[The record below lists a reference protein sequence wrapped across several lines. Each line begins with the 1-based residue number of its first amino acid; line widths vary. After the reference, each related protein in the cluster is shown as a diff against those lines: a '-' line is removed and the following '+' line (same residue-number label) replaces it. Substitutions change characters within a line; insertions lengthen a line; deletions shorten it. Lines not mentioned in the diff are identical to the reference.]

1 MSWAE
6 KELGQAQLGD
16 SRLSQRLV
24 TLATRLA
31 EAPSANLPQACRGWA
46 EVQAA
51 YRFLSQDKVRWQDIL
66 QPHWDASLERIKAH
80 PVVLCLQDTT
90 ELDFKG
96 KSTEGLGPLSY
107 EAQRGMYL
115 HPTYAV
121 TPAREPLGVL
131 DAWMWSRELKDPKT
145 GKRPGQ
151 RESLRWVEGYARIAE
166 QAAALPESRLIYV
179 ADREGDIVELMR
191 LARDLD
197 HPADWLIRSQ
207 HDRSLGCGAPKLS
220 QALQDAPVLGQIR
233 FHLSAR
239 RGQPA
244 RDVRQDLRVLR
255 TTLPDGQHGEV
266 DVNVVLASEVDAPK
280 GVNPIQWRLLTNREI
295 VTLDDAVTLVDW
307 YRARW
312 EIEMLFNILK
322 TGCRVEALQLESI
335 ERLERALAVYLVVS
349 WRIGWLMRLGRE
361 CPDLDAHLVFS
372 PRECQAAF
380 ALNHK
385 RPPAHPTINQ
395 VVRMIAMLGGYL
407 GRKHD
412 GEPGAKTLWQGLQV
426 LNTAVAAFDIMDEMR
441 SQR

>member
-6 KELGQAQLGD
+6 KELGQAHLGD

-51 YRFLSQDKVRWQDIL
+51 YRFLSQDKVSWQDIL

-107 EAQRGMYL
+107 EAQRGLYL

-131 DAWMWSRELKDPKT
+131 DAWMWSREFKDPKT
-145 GKRPGQ
+145 GKRSGQ
-151 RESLRWVEGYARIAE
+151 RESQRWVEGYARIAE
-166 QAAALPESRLIYV
+166 QAAALPESRLVYV
-179 ADREGDIVELMR
+179 ADREGDMVELMR

-197 HPADWLIRSQ
+197 YPADWLIRSQ
-207 HDRSLGCGAPKLS
+207 HDRALGPGAPKLS
-220 QALQDAPVLGQIR
+220 QALLDAPVLGQIR
-233 FHLSAR
+233 FHISAR

-244 RDVRQDLRVLR
+244 RDVCQDIRVLR
-255 TTLPDGQHGEV
+255 TSVPDGQRGAIEV
-266 DVNVVLASEVDAPK
+266 SVVLASEMDAPQ
-280 GVNPIQWRLLTNREI
+280 GVKPIQWRLLTNRQIE
-295 VTLDDAVTLVDW
+295 TLDDAATLVDW

-385 RPPAHPTINQ
+385 RPPKRPTIHQ
-395 VVRMIAMLGGYL
+395 VVRMIAMLGGFL
-407 GRKHD
+407 GRKSD

-426 LNTAVAAFDIMDEMR
+426 LSTAMKAFDILDEMR
-441 SQR
+441 P